1 MNKIRNYLTVII
13 TLLAFSLPMLMPV
26 TAVAASP
33 CSSVQGNIAYG
44 VSAATNNAN
53 SASNCST
60 SGSDLTS
67 GIGKIAATV
76 VNVLSIVVGAI
87 AVIMIIFAG
96 FRYITSGGD
105 SNGVTSAKNTLI
117 YAIVGIVIVALA
129 QLIVHWVL
137 NTTSSI
143 QG

>member
-1 MNKIRNYLTVII
+1 MNKMINYLKVAV
-13 TLLAFSLPMLMPV
+13 TLLAFSLPMLIPV
-26 TAVAASP
+26 TAAAAAP
-33 CSSVQGNIAYG
+33 CSTVQQNIAYG
-44 VSAATNNAN
+44 VSSATNNA
-53 SASNCST
+53 SCST
-60 SGSDLTS
+60 SGNDLTT
-67 GIGKIAATV
+67 GIGQVARTA
-76 VNVLSIVVGAI
+76 VNILSIVVGAI
-87 AVIMIIFAG
+87 AVIMIIYAG

-137 NTTSSI
+137 NTTVNSI